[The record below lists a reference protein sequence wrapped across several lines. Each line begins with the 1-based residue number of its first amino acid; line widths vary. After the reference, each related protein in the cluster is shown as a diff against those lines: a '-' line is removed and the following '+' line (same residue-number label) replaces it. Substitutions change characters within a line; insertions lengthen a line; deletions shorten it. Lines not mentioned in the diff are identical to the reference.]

1 MSNIEQR
8 VVTMKFDNAE
18 FEKGVKTTLASLDAL
33 NKGLK
38 LDGATKGLG
47 DLNAA
52 GNRVQLG
59 HIGAQVDD
67 IANRFRAMSVIAIT
81 AISNVTSRILDSG
94 AQLVKSITVAP
105 INAGLQEYAT
115 NLNSIQTILA
125 NTAWQNTGLT
135 DVTNALNIL
144 NEYSDQTIYNFGEMA
159 RNIGTFTAAG
169 VKLDV
174 ATAAI
179 KGIANLA
186 AISGSN
192 AEQASTAM
200 YQLSQALSAGKL
212 TLMDWNSVVN
222 AGMGGKVFQDA
233 LMETAR
239 IHGVA
244 VDKMVKDAGG
254 FRNTLENGWLTGQIL
269 TETLSK
275 FTGDLTAA
283 QLKAMGYND
292 QQIAGIIKMGKTAQD
307 AATKVKTVGQL
318 ISTLQEAA
326 GSGWA
331 KTWQTI
337 FGDFDEAK
345 VLFTNVNNVLGG
357 FISAS
362 ADARNKVLGD
372 WKELGGRTALI
383 NAIGN
388 AFNFLI
394 EVLKPIGKAFHDIF
408 PATTGA
414 QLAEFSKNLEKFT
427 QGLEV
432 SGSTADKIRRSF
444 AGFFAIFGIGFD
456 IVKLAVKTL
465 FQLFGVATEGSGS
478 FLDITAGIGDFIVGL
493 REAIQEG
500 GGLVKFFEFLGKAL
514 SVPLK
519 VLNAVAKA
527 IASLFQDVDASATIA
542 SVNKFVTGLAPLDK
556 MLSFIG
562 MVWSNL
568 VKGLG
573 KLWDFFE
580 PIADKFV
587 SFFED
592 ISNTVGGINF
602 GDILGAINTGAFVA
616 LVAIIKN
623 GFGGDDGITSII
635 GSLTDTLGAMQQT
648 LKAAALLEI
657 AIAIGILTF
666 SVAKLSEVDAGKLG
680 NALGAIGA
688 MFTELIAAMAVLT
701 KLPGGN
707 VVKLYGTAAAMVVMS
722 IAIAVLAQAVQAM
735 ADLSWEELLKG
746 LTGVS
751 ALLVAITA
759 AANFLPDGAK
769 LISTGA
775 GLLLLSVA
783 IKILASAVTDLAG
796 LSWEDMARGLAAV
809 GAMLAALA
817 LFTQFAKVDAG
828 GVITGLGLIL
838 LAVAVNLLA
847 DAVIKMADLSWSEI
861 ARGLVAMGGALA
873 IIGTALALIPP
884 TSVFSAAGV
893 LIVAASLGL
902 IGDALAK
909 MGAFSWEEIGK
920 GLTTLAG
927 ALTLIGLAISLIP
940 PTAPLSAAGVLIV
953 AVAVGLLADSL
964 KKMGGMSW
972 GEITKGL
979 VTLGVSL
986 GLITAALLLLP
997 AALPGA
1003 VALLIVSGA
1012 LLILS
1017 GVLKTLG
1024 SMSWGEIVKGLVAL
1038 AAVFVILGVAG
1049 ALLGPVV
1056 PTLLLFGAALF
1067 LIGAGLALAG
1077 AGVLL
1082 FALGLTA
1089 LSVAG
1094 AAGAAAI
1101 VAIITAIIG
1110 LIPMIVKQ
1118 VGVALL
1124 LLIDVLIE
1132 AVPKIVKL
1140 VIDLIIAL
1148 FDGLDKLLPQL
1159 GALILKLVLLCLL
1172 ILENAIPA
1180 MYKAG
1185 LKIILGILEGIRD
1198 NIGQIVTTAI
1208 QIVQNFLKAI
1218 GDKIPSIIQSGV
1230 DLILS
1235 FIRGL
1240 TQAINNNSEAM
1251 GKAGGD
1257 LAIAI
1262 IRGMVNGLKGAGG
1275 QVASAAR
1282 DVAKS
1287 ALDAA
1292 KNFLGINSPSK
1303 EFMLL
1308 GRYSAEGM
1316 AIGLDKYAD
1325 VVAQSAE
1332 DVGGG
1337 AISGL
1342 KKALTDLPGL
1352 VGKDIN
1358 LSPTITP
1365 VLDLSNVK
1373 KDSGLINGML
1383 QPKVLDVNPAVAS
1396 ARFAASGI
1404 DKNQAAA
1411 AEIESTKVGDTFN
1424 YTQNNNSPKALSSAD
1439 IYRQTK
1445 NQLSTVKG

>member
-8 VVTMKFDNAE
+8 VVTMHFDNAE
-18 FEKGVKTTLASLDAL
+18 FEKGVKTTLASLEAL
-33 NKGLK
+33 EKGLK
-38 LDGATKGLG
+38 LDGATKGLS
-47 DLNAA
+47 DINAA
-52 GNRVQLG
+52 GNRVNLG
-59 HIGAQVDD
+59 HIANAVDD
-67 IANRFRAMSVIAIT
+67 ISNRFRAMSVIAIT

-94 AQLVKSITVAP
+94 AQLAKSLTIAP
-105 INAGLQEYAT
+105 LSAGLQEYAT
-115 NLNSIQTILA
+115 NLNSIQTILS
-125 NTAWQNTGLT
+125 NTQWQNTGLD
-135 DVTNALNIL
+135 DVTKALDVLNA
-144 NEYSDQTIYNFGEMA
+144 YSDQTIYNFSEMA

-174 ATAAI
+174 ATNAI

-200 YQLSQALSAGKL
+200 YQLSQALAAGKV

-269 TETLSK
+269 TETLAK

-307 AATKVKTVGQL
+307 AATKVKTIGQL

-337 FGDFDEAK
+337 FGDFEEAK

-362 ADARNKVLGD
+362 ADARNKVLKD

-383 NAIGN
+383 DAIGN
-388 AFNFLI
+388 SFNFLI
-394 EVLKPIGKAFHDIF
+394 AVLKPIGKAFRDIF

-414 QLAEFSKNLEKFT
+414 QLAEFSKNLLKFT
-427 QGLEV
+427 EGLQV
-432 SGSTADKIRRSF
+432 TGSTADKIQRSF
-444 AGFFAIFGIGFD
+444 AGFFAIFGIGLD
-456 IVKLAVKTL
+456 IIKLAVKTI
-465 FQLFGVATEGSGS
+465 FQLFGVVSDGSGS
-478 FLDITAGIGDFIVGL
+478 FLDVTAGIGDFIVAL
-493 REAIQEG
+493 RKAINEG

-519 VLNAVAKA
+519 VINAVAKG
-527 IASLFQDVDASATIA
+527 IASLFKDVDADATIK
-542 SVNKFVTGLAPLDK
+542 SINDFVYGLAPLDK
-556 MLSFIG
+556 MVTFISKVWGKLVNSF
-562 MVWSNL
+562 
-568 VKGLG
+568 G
-573 KLWDFFE
+573 KLWDFFS
-580 PIADKFV
+580 PIADKFTK
-587 SFFED
+587 FFSD
-592 ISNTVGGINF
+592 IGVTVGGINF
-602 GDILGAINTGAFVA
+602 QDILGAINTGAFIA
-616 LVAIIKN
+616 LIGIIKK
-623 GFGGDDGITSII
+623 GLGGG
-635 GSLTDTLGAMQQT
+635 GGLTDVIEGLTGTLGEMQKT
-648 LKAAALLEI
+648 LKAAVLLEI
-657 AIAIGILTF
+657 AIALGILVF
-666 SVAKLSEVDAGKLG
+666 SVSKLSEIDSAKLTSSLT
-680 NALGAIGA
+680 ALGAMFAELIGA
-688 MFTELIAAMAVLT
+688 MAILT

-707 VVKLYGTAAAMVVMS
+707 VIKLYGTAAAMVVMS
-722 IAIAVLAQAVQAM
+722 IAVSVLASAVKTLS
-735 ADLSWEELLKG
+735 DLSWEELLKG
-746 LTGVS
+746 LTGVGV
-751 ALLVAITA
+751 LLASIVA

-783 IKILASAVTDLAG
+783 IKILASAVTDLAA
-796 LSWEDMARGLAAV
+796 LSWEDMARGLTAV
-809 GAMLAALA
+809 GGMLAALA

-828 GVITGLGLIL
+828 GIATGVGLIL
-838 LAVAVNLLA
+838 LSVAINLLA
-847 DAVIKMADLSWSEI
+847 DAVIKMASMSWAEI
-861 ARGLVAMGGALA
+861 ARGLTTLGGAMA
-873 IIGTALALIPP
+873 IVGTALALIPP
-884 TSVFSAAGV
+884 TSVFSAAGI

-909 MGAFSWEEIGK
+909 MGGFSWEQIGK

-927 ALTLIGLAISLIP
+927 ALLLIGTAISLIP

-953 AVAVGLLADSL
+953 AVAVGILAESL
-964 KKMGGMSW
+964 AKMGGMSW

-1003 VALLIVSGA
+1003 LALLVVSGA

-1024 SMSWGEIVKGLVAL
+1024 GMSWGEIIKGLVAL

-1049 ALLGPVV
+1049 ALMGPVV
-1056 PTLLLFGAALF
+1056 PVLLGLGAALF

-1101 VAIITAIIG
+1101 VGIIMAIIG
-1110 LIPMIVKQ
+1110 LVPAIVKA

-1124 LLIDVLIE
+1124 LLIDILIA
-1132 AVPKIVKL
+1132 AVPKIIEL
-1140 VIDLIIAL
+1140 VINLILKL
-1148 FDGLDKLLPQL
+1148 FEGLDKVLPEL
-1159 GALILKLVLLCLL
+1159 GALILKLIMLCLM
-1172 ILENAIPA
+1172 ILQAAIPA

-1208 QIVQNFLKAI
+1208 QIIQNFLKAI
-1218 GDKIPSIIQSGV
+1218 SDKIPSIIQSGV

-1235 FIRGL
+1235 FVRGL
-1240 TQAINNNSEAM
+1240 TQAINNNSEAL
-1251 GKAGGD
+1251 GRAGGD

-1262 IRGMVNGLKGAGG
+1262 VKGLTNGLRSAVG
-1275 QVASAAR
+1275 QLGKEAANM
-1282 DVAKS
+1282 AKS
-1287 ALDAA
+1287 ALNAA
-1292 KNFLGINSPSK
+1292 KEALGINSPSK
-1303 EFMLL
+1303 EFEAL
-1308 GRYSAEGM
+1308 GEYSGEGM
-1316 AIGLDKYAD
+1316 VIGLHTYEKI
-1325 VVAQSAE
+1325 VAAAAAE
-1332 DVGGG
+1332 VGNN
-1337 AISGL
+1337 AVDGL
-1342 KKALTDLPGL
+1342 KTALSDLSG
-1352 VGKDIN
+1352 VVDSDFE
-1358 LSPTITP
+1358 LSPVITP
-1365 VLDLSNVK
+1365 VLDLTNIK
-1373 KDSGLINGML
+1373 KDANQINGIL
-1383 QPKVLDVNPAVAS
+1383 KPKSIDTNQTFTAAKFASVAVET
-1396 ARFAASGI
+1396 
-1404 DKNQAAA
+1404 NQAAA
-1411 AEIESTKVGDTFN
+1411 VVTKDVKTAPVVYN
-1424 YTQNNNSPKALSSAD
+1424 QYNNSPKALSEVE

-1445 NQLSTVKG
+1445 NQLASAKG